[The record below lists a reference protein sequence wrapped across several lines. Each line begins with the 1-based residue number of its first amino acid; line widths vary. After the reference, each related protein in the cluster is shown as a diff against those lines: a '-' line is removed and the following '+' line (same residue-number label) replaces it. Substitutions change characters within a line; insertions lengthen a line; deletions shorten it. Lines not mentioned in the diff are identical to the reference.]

1 MKNLFVLVGVPG
13 TDKSTF
19 IQEHLLSQL
28 NLSTKV
34 ISRDEIR
41 FSMIGADEEYFS
53 HEKEVFTE
61 FIKQIKHS
69 LNENTNTIVD
79 ATHINRG
86 SRTKLLRAIGED
98 LKDVS
103 VSAIVILNDLD
114 TILTQNGNRT
124 GRAYVPESAIRNMY
138 ASFSLPTLDEGFTEI
153 MIYKNGELKHSI
165 INGGDW
171 YPQEGE

>member
-13 TDKSTF
+13 TGKSTF
-19 IQEHLLSQL
+19 IQKHLLPQL

-41 FSMIGADEEYFS
+41 FSIVGINEEYFS
-53 HEKEVFTE
+53 HEKEVFEE
-61 FIKQIKHS
+61 FIKQIKYS

-79 ATHINRG
+79 ATHINCG

-103 VSAIVILNDLD
+103 VYAIVILNDLD
-114 TILTQNGNRT
+114 TILAQNENRT
-124 GRAYVPESAIRNMY
+124 GRAYVPESAIRRMY
-138 ASFSLPTLDEGFTEI
+138 ASFSQPTLDEGFTEI
-153 MIYKNGELKHSI
+153 MFYKNGELIYSI
-165 INGGDW
+165 VSCGGW
-171 YPQEGE
+171 HPQEGE

>member
-13 TDKSTF
+13 TGKSTF
-19 IQEHLLSQL
+19 IQNHFLPQL

-41 FSMIGADEEYFS
+41 FSMIGMEEEYFS

-69 LNENTNTIVD
+69 LKENTNTIVD
-79 ATHINRG
+79 ATHINCG
-86 SRTKLLRAIGED
+86 SRTKLLHAIGKD

-114 TILTQNGNRT
+114 TILAQNENRT
-124 GRAYVPESAIRNMY
+124 GRAYVPKSVIRRMY

-165 INGGDW
+165 ISGGDW
-171 YPQEGE
+171 YPQKGK